1 MGESISK
8 TWKKINVELK
18 GKPFLSII
26 LTLILCVSYL
36 SYKILTY
43 PNLFSAK
50 AFDYQ
55 ASNISAETLKKA
67 NSIRYI
73 YASRRGSKYY
83 FYNCKSSI
91 KESNKI
97 FFDSEGQAQKAGYTL
112 AKTCQ

>member
-8 TWKKINVELK
+8 TWEKINIELK

-26 LTLILCVSYL
+26 LTLILCISYL

-67 NSIRYI
+67 NSTRYI
-73 YASRRGSKYY
+73 YARGSKYY
-83 FYNCKSSI
+83 FYNCKSTI
-91 KESNKI
+91 KEANKI
-97 FFDSEGQAQKAGYTL
+97 FFDSEAAAEKAGYTL

>member
-8 TWKKINVELK
+8 TLKKINTDLK
-18 GKPFLSII
+18 GKPFFSIVFTLLL
-26 LTLILCVSYL
+26 LTSYL
-36 SYKILTY
+36 GYKILSY

-91 KESNKI
+91 KETNKI
-97 FFDSEGQAQKAGYTL
+97 YFDSEAAAQKAGYTL